1 MINCVKRDGVATIE
15 IQGAFDFS
23 CHKGF
28 TEAIEK
34 LKAEEVVRVDLSQ
47 TTYLDSSALGMLILL
62 RDHVKVVNG
71 SVVLFSPDETVNNAL
86 KMANF
91 DRLFKIER

>member
-1 MINCVKRDGVATIE
+1 MISCVKSDGVATIK

-23 CHKGF
+23 CHKAF
-28 TEAIEK
+28 SDVYEK
-34 LKAEEVVRVDLSQ
+34 VKSERDIRVDFSE

-62 RDHVKVVNG
+62 RDHAKIKNG
-71 SVVLFSPDETVNNAL
+71 SVVLISPDETVNDAL